1 LRGWKDKGR
10 PPPPILGK
18 IPPVTAISENTGAG
32 ATATPAEPS
41 NPNDNWNDFVAA
53 SPYGDVLQCLEWGNV
68 KKPEWQPLPVEV
80 RTGGRLEATALVL
93 RRSLPLGRS
102 IFYVPRGPVL
112 DWSRPELAKAMVEKL
127 REAAREHKAVMI
139 KVDPAVPKQ
148 TPGVAQTLQSLGFIP
163 SVEANNSF
171 GGTQPRCVMK
181 LDISAP
187 LDDVMNS
194 FHQKWR
200 YNIRVAERKGVTVKL
215 SESRADLD
223 AFYELYSITGK
234 RDGFV
239 GWPRP
244 YFDKLWDTLI
254 EPGLAR
260 LFLTYHEGK
269 ALSGAISFLLPPQCW
284 YVFGASGN
292 EGRNLMPNHAM
303 QWAMIKWAK
312 EHGCSVYDFRG
323 VHDIKP
329 NEDGSLPDMMDSPD
343 GLVRFKAGF
352 GAQVVEYI
360 GEWDLPL
367 DARGYWLWTSARPR
381 AAAGLRQLKN
391 KIKK

>member
-1 LRGWKDKGR
+1 ML
-10 PPPPILGK
+10 L
-18 IPPVTAISENTGAG
+18 VTAISEMTEAKANSAASATGNSIAD
-32 ATATPAEPS
+32 
-41 NPNDNWNDFVAA
+41 NNWNAFVAA
-53 SPYGDVLQCLEWGNV
+53 SPYGDVLQCRDWGQV
-68 KKPEWQPLPVEV
+68 KQPEWQPIPVEV
-80 RTGGRLEATALVL
+80 RDGGRLEATALVL
-93 RRSLPLGRS
+93 RRALPLGRS
-102 IFYVPRGPVL
+102 VFYVPRGPIV
-112 DWSRPELAKAMVEKL
+112 DWTRPELVRAIVGKL
-127 REAAREHKAVMI
+127 RGAARQHKAVMI
-139 KVDPAVPKQ
+139 KIDPAVPKQ
-148 TPGVAQTLQSLGFIP
+148 TPGVAAMLRELDFMP

-187 LDDVMNS
+187 LEEVMNT
-194 FHQKWR
+194 FHKKWS
-200 YNIRVAERKGVTVKL
+200 YNIRLSERKGVEVRM
-215 SESRADLD
+215 SESRFDLD
-223 AFYELYSITGK
+223 VFYELYRTTGQ

-303 QWAMIKWAK
+303 QWAMIRWAK
-312 EHGCSVYDFRG
+312 EHGCTVYDFRG

-329 NEDGSLPDMMDSPD
+329 NEDGTMPSMMDSPD

-352 GAQVVEYI
+352 GAEVVEYI

-367 DARGYWLWTSARPR
+367 DRSGYWLWTSARPR
-381 AAAGLRQLKN
+381 ATATLRGLKN
-391 KIKK
+391 KIRK